1 MQGKRVLSSEIIN
14 QKQKSDKITN
24 DVIRKSDGNY

>member
-1 MQGKRVLSSEIIN
+1 MAGKRVLSSEIIN